1 MKYQWVRKEYEVKKS
16 VKMSQ
21 REMFFS
27 PSCAQIRRFSRLESV
42 LETTKNRLRAAAL
55 CWPMWDDRS

>member
-1 MKYQWVRKEYEVKKS
+1 MKYQWVRKEYQVKKS

-21 REMFFS
+21 REIFFS

-42 LETTKNRLRAAAL
+42 LEKMKIRLRAAA
-55 CWPMWDDRS
+55 PS